1 MAGVVAICAYFVVN
15 IPTELLGQEKLF
27 SASNLQMKKVARRN
41 CFQFLLRGQVWTQ
54 YLLIIAI
61 IFIY

>member
-27 SASNLQMKKVARRN
+27 SVSNL
-41 CFQFLLRGQVWTQ
+41 
-54 YLLIIAI
+54 
-61 IFIY
+61 